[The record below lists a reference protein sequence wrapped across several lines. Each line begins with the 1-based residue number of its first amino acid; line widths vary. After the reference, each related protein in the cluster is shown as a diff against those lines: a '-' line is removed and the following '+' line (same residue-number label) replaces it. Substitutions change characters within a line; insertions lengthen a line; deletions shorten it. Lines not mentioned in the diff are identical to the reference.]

1 MPTQEFAR
9 IFSVN
14 LNHYLKL
21 NDMTQL
27 DLQSAL
33 AKKGIKVATS
43 SISYWCSGQKLPRMD
58 KVDAICDVL
67 HLRRSDLINDK
78 SEEDD
83 SYYLNEEARDL
94 AEFMHKNPDYKVL
107 FDASRKV
114 KPENLELVKQ
124 IIEKFGGTD

>member
-1 MPTQEFAR
+1 MDIKDILKNRRLELGITMKELADKVGVSEGTISRWESGHISNMRRDR
-9 IFSVN
+9 I
-14 LNHYLKL
+14 
-21 NDMTQL
+21 
-27 DLQSAL
+27 SAL
-33 AKKGIKVATS
+33 A
-43 SISYWCSGQKLPRMD
+43 
-58 KVDAICDVL
+58 DAL
-67 HLRRSDLINDK
+67 HLDPSIIMGWDDTAAP
-78 SEEDD
+78 DD